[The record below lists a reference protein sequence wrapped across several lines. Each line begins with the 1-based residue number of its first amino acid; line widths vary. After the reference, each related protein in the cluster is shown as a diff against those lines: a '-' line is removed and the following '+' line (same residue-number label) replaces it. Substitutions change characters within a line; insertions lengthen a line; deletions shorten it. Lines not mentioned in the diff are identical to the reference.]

1 MRDRSSYAFAVV
13 SIAVALDLQDGRLA
27 NVSIALGGV
36 AHKPWRAERAE
47 SVLEGSGPDAELFAQ
62 AADAELAHAVGQ
74 GHNDFKIE
82 LSKRLI
88 VQHCAI
94 FRKAA
99 GDRGMNQQDSRKWI
113 GQPLD
118 RVDGP
123 AKVTGQATYA
133 ADYRGESSAPL
144 ASS

>member
-1 MRDRSSYAFAVV
+1 MLPASPPKRQLYRKVRDRSSYAFAVV

-47 SVLEGSGPDAELFAQ
+47 SVLEGSSPDAELFAQ

-88 VQHCAI
+88 V
-94 FRKAA
+94 AA
-99 GDRGMNQQDSRKWI
+99 LRDLSEGKREI
-113 GQPLD
+113 
-118 RVDGP
+118 
-123 AKVTGQATYA
+123 A
-133 ADYRGESSAPL
+133 A
-144 ASS
+144 